1 MRFWAWLLV
10 FSLAACV
17 STDPADVELHSV
29 EAVSWRDQMEMPGR
43 DMNPVYSL
51 VPCEVLEQDGQS
63 ALGSDRPHQLLLK
76 VKYQTSENLFEN
88 YIAAGYNLG
97 VYAKPCDAPE
107 RFPQLANTF
116 VYWRGSMLD
125 DLRSN
130 IITPETP
137 DDKFV
142 YYFFIHGLRTERF
155 RDNTVWPTYD
165 IRQAKDDI
173 CFYLAGLKVPFG
185 KRSNT
190 AVINRA
196 AIDAALREMPPDLK

>member
-1 MRFWAWLLV
+1 MRGAAARMPGGLLVMRFWAWLLV

-29 EAVSWRDQMEMPGR
+29 EAVSWRDQI
-43 DMNPVYSL
+43 
-51 VPCEVLEQDGQS
+51 
-63 ALGSDRPHQLLLK
+63 
-76 VKYQTSENLFEN
+76 EN

-107 RFPQLANTF
+107 RFPQLANPF
-116 VYWRGSMLD
+116 VYWRGSMLY
-125 DLRSN
+125 DLRGN

-137 DDKFV
+137 DDKYV
-142 YYFFIHGLRTERF
+142 YYFFIHGIRDERF
-155 RDNTVWPTYD
+155 RDNTVSPTYD
-165 IRQAKDDI
+165 IRQARDDI
-173 CFYLAGLKVPFG
+173 CFYLAGLRVPFG